1 MTRRVR
7 VGLMTL
13 LLAGIGAALAA
24 GQRPSAEGVAWETL
38 ARLPLPEDSDP
49 VIAVSHFRLNAAPAN
64 PAPIGAGHKHQGP
77 VIGYIIQGEIETEI
91 EPTPPAFYKPGEF
104 FSEPAG
110 HLHRFM
116 RNARTTEPA
125 ALITFSA
132 GARGQPVP
140 FIKLLLEERLA
151 STKSQEV
158 SLSRLS
164 LPPGAHS
171 DAHSHSGPGLV
182 YVLEGTVETVGAVG
196 PPSAYSAGATVLD
209 PAVADGLIFKNSSG
223 SDGAK
228 ILLYHVST
236 IGTKPE
242 SRR

>member
-91 EPTPPAFYKPGEF
+91 EPTPPAFYKPGE
-104 FSEPAG
+104 
-110 HLHRFM
+110 
-116 RNARTTEPA
+116 
-125 ALITFSA
+125 
-132 GARGQPVP
+132 
-140 FIKLLLEERLA
+140 
-151 STKSQEV
+151 
-158 SLSRLS
+158 
-164 LPPGAHS
+164 
-171 DAHSHSGPGLV
+171 
-182 YVLEGTVETVGAVG
+182 
-196 PPSAYSAGATVLD
+196 
-209 PAVADGLIFKNSSG
+209 
-223 SDGAK
+223 
-228 ILLYHVST
+228 
-236 IGTKPE
+236 
-242 SRR
+242 